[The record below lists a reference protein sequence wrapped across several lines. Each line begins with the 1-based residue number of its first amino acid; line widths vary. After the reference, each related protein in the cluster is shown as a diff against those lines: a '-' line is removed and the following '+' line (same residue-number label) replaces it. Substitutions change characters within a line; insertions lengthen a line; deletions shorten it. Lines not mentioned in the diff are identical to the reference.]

1 VLPGRL
7 VSLQGT
13 ATRVEEFSY
22 SYEMDLVD
30 EAGNLITLYIDKQT
44 NLSGE
49 AFEAGRQYAATGILE
64 NTDDR
69 IQLYPRIAGDLQEVF
84 PPVVRIETDA
94 PITVSRNQDF
104 EITFNV
110 YNNTSEPASGLELWL
125 EVPPE
130 VTLVQAQ
137 HTAEST
143 GRIVR
148 WQLPEIHP
156 QGGSIERSAT
166 FRTSTAQ
173 ASFRLENFGLI
184 SPSGVEIE
192 PESPIQIFLGETV
205 PIWAIQWEGDS
216 SPFKLRELETSGV
229 VTGVFPDLGGFWIQD
244 IDADDNPATSEG
256 LFVASGELAIKP
268 QPGDLVRVGGQVREI
283 SSQTQLL
290 LREPDAFRVLD
301 SNFDLPTPVE
311 LDPPRETE
319 AARQYFEQL
328 EGMLVEVREPAT
340 VLGPSTRYGEYVLV
354 LAKHETARIFHGE
367 ETGWMIHVDDGSDI
381 AHDDRSTLPYALSV
395 GDQVF
400 AVEGPLAYTYGN
412 YKIEPI
418 STPRFENQP
427 VTLPSLDLPEQRFL
441 SVMTWNVENLF
452 DILDPHPSSPP
463 RPRKAQYE
471 LDLTKIANTILAAD
485 TPDIIA
491 LQEVEHI
498 GVLEDLAEH
507 PLLSG
512 YSYAAYLLEGTDS
525 RGIDVGYLVRSDR
538 LSVLDVRQYPAPEG
552 LTSRPPLLLHLR
564 KELNGS
570 SREVY
575 VLNNHFTSLAGGEAA
590 TEPRRTAQAA
600 WNVSVVKQI
609 RAASPQA
616 DIIVLGDLNSFYD
629 SAPLNTLQQAGLR
642 HVYEW
647 LPELDEYTYI
657 FEGVSQTLDHIFLSP
672 SLFNAISQVAVLH
685 VDADYALPAPQ
696 DESPLHQSD
705 HDPVIAVIKP

>member
-1 VLPGRL
+1 
-7 VSLQGT
+7 
-13 ATRVEEFSY
+13 
-22 SYEMDLVD
+22 
-30 EAGNLITLYIDKQT
+30 
-44 NLSGE
+44 
-49 AFEAGRQYAATGILE
+49 
-64 NTDDR
+64 
-69 IQLYPRIAGDLQEVF
+69 
-84 PPVVRIETDA
+84 
-94 PITVSRNQDF
+94 
-104 EITFNV
+104 
-110 YNNTSEPASGLELWL
+110 
-125 EVPPE
+125 
-130 VTLVQAQ
+130 
-137 HTAEST
+137 
-143 GRIVR
+143 
-148 WQLPEIHP
+148 
-156 QGGSIERSAT
+156 
-166 FRTSTAQ
+166 
-173 ASFRLENFGLI
+173 
-184 SPSGVEIE
+184 
-192 PESPIQIFLGETV
+192 
-205 PIWAIQWEGDS
+205 
-216 SPFKLRELETSGV
+216 
-229 VTGVFPDLGGFWIQD
+229 
-244 IDADDNPATSEG
+244 
-256 LFVASGELAIKP
+256 
-268 QPGDLVRVGGQVREI
+268 
-283 SSQTQLL
+283 
-290 LREPDAFRVLD
+290 DAFRVLD

-328 EGMLVEVREPAT
+328 EGMLVEVRKPAT